1 MSRIDWAGFATDYD
15 RIRDAIAAT
24 IPGFSGYNTRVRKPR
39 GFMLRNLAAERVF
52 ETATGRANF
61 SADALPVETEHQ
73 VAKKSKDTFVLQ
85 TFRSHDQYNTTIY
98 GLDDRYRGVYGERRV
113 LFAHPDDLAEIRGRL
128 GERVDIVGTHDDGLA
143 RRAEDF
149 RLVPFDMPRGSL
161 AGYYPELNVLVPL
174 STFGEKSDTPTS
186 KSVLV
191 TLQARAAA

>member
-1 MSRIDWAGFATDYD
+1 
-15 RIRDAIAAT
+15 
-24 IPGFSGYNTRVRKPR
+24 
-39 GFMLRNLAAERVF
+39 E
-52 ETATGRANF
+52 
-61 SADALPVETEHQ
+61 ALPAETEHQ
-73 VAKKSKDTFVLQ
+73 AARKADNTFVLQ

-113 LFAHPDDLAEIRGRL
+113 VFAHPDDLAEIRDRL
-128 GERVDIVGTHDDGLA
+128 GERVDIVGTHDDGIT

-149 RLVPFDMPRGSL
+149 RLVPFDMPRGAL

-174 STFGEKSDTPTS
+174 STYGEKSDTPTS